1 MQREDFFE
9 RIKKSV
15 IIADGAYGTL
25 IQQMAS
31 EPVECVE
38 SLNLSQPELITE
50 IHKQYVLSGSEM
62 LKTNTFAANRYILEK
77 YQLGEK
83 AKEINRAG
91 VRLARASA
99 GPASFITGCVGPF
112 IPVMDE
118 LAVWQTE
125 DLEYAIREQI
135 ETLVHEGIDI
145 LLLETY
151 ASVEHLLY
159 TLKIAKK
166 TTGIPVI
173 ASMATGRGGT
183 TYDGRNILAAAQY
196 LKEEG
201 ADVIGINCGYGI
213 SAVAGTLAMLA
224 GFDAPVSVMPN
235 AGLPQRVGARLIY
248 GVSEEY
254 FAVRAAAFAEAG
266 AQIIGGCC
274 GTTPAHIKAAA
285 DLLKEKRIIH
295 RPGFKREMLK
305 VLGPS
310 ERKKGVL
317 LEKFEKVI
325 LPVICEIDPP
335 GSTDVTRELE
345 AIKKVVDAGADAVSM
360 AENPL
365 AIAKLSNLAFAA
377 YVRQRMDVDIILHLT
392 GRDRNLIG
400 LESVMLGAWLLGIGG
415 LLLVTGDPSHERGGA
430 ANVYDA
436 DSIGLIHMAANINRG
451 KKLTG
456 KAACSPANFSIG
468 SAVNP
473 NMQDFGMQLKKL
485 KRKAEAGAVFAMTQ
499 PMYEASHVF
508 RFLDAAQHLDMNI
521 FPGLFPILSSRT
533 AEYLHHEVPGI
544 AIPESLRTTLARY
557 ESRDDQ
563 KKAGLTHMYE
573 LIGLLKEQVKGLY
586 LIAPHGN
593 PHILAE
599 LVVLIKR

>member
-1 MQREDFFE
+1 MQTQDFFK

-15 IIADGAYGTL
+15 IIADGAYGTM

-38 SLNLSQPELITE
+38 SLNLSQPEMITE
-50 IHKQYVLSGSEM
+50 IHRQYVLSGSEI

-77 YQLGEK
+77 YQLREK
-83 AKEINRAG
+83 VKEINRSG

-99 GPASFITGCVGPF
+99 GSASFITGCVGPF

-135 ETLVHEGIDI
+135 EALVHEGIDL

-151 ASVEHLLY
+151 ASVEHLIY

-166 TTGIPVI
+166 ITDIPVI
-173 ASMATGRGGT
+173 ASMATGRSGT
-183 TYDGRNILAAAQY
+183 TYDGRNILMAAQY

-213 SAVAGTLAMLA
+213 AAVASTLSSLT
-224 GFDAPVSVMPN
+224 GFDKPVSVMPN

-254 FAVRAAAFAEAG
+254 FAVKAAAFAEAG

-285 DLLKEKRIIH
+285 NLLKEKRIVH
-295 RPGFKREMLK
+295 RPGFKREILK

-310 ERKKGVL
+310 ERKKGAL
-317 LEKFEKVI
+317 LEKFEKAT

-335 GSTDVTRELE
+335 GSLDVTREME
-345 AIKKVVDAGADAVSM
+345 AIKLVVNAGADAVSM

-377 YVRQRMDVDIILHLT
+377 YVRQQMDVDIILHLT

-400 LESVMLGAWLLGIGG
+400 LESVMLGAWLLGISG

-436 DSIGLIHMAANINRG
+436 DSIGLIRMAAGINRG

-456 KAACSPANFSIG
+456 KAAGVAANFSIG

-485 KRKAEAGAVFAMTQ
+485 QRKAEAGAVFAMTQ

-544 AIPESLRTTLARY
+544 SIPLSLRTTLARY
-557 ESRDDQ
+557 ASRDDQ
-563 KKAGLTHMYE
+563 KRAGLKHMYE
-573 LIGLLKEQVKGLY
+573 LIGMLKQQVKGLY

-599 LVVLIKR
+599 LVMLIKR